1 MANNPGERQQ
11 LKNALTLIA
20 NKYADWMKENQ
31 SLLSLLGASEGHF
44 DVMVKFMDE
53 PSFISNYSLGQGAPP
68 VGCHIN
74 GFFSTAIKP
83 FEIYINR
90 TRASP
95 STLIH
100 ELMHLLTHETF
111 NKSTSTRLN
120 EGVTEYFTRKVQ
132 GAADADRYP
141 QFLAPRRSYPTEL
154 SDVNAARGFIKNVIV
169 PQLPAIRSQKIGL
182 GRQRNP
188 AFDPDPTGGVNTDD
202 MMKRAYFK
210 GEIAMINMLKQFSTV

>member
-1 MANNPGERQQ
+1 MANTPTERQQ
-11 LKNALTLIA
+11 LKTALTLIA
-20 NKYADWMKENQ
+20 NKYADWMTGNQ
-31 SLLSLLGASEGHF
+31 GLMALLGAREGDF

-53 PSFISNYSLGQGAPP
+53 VPFISNYSLGQGAPP
-68 VGCHIN
+68 VGCQIN
-74 GFFSTAIKP
+74 GFFSKAIKP

-100 ELMHLLTHETF
+100 ELLHLLTHEIF
-111 NKSTSTRLN
+111 NKNTSTRLN

-132 GAADADRYP
+132 GAADAARYP
-141 QFLAPRRSYPTEL
+141 DFLAPRQSYPTEL
-154 SDVNAARGFIKNVIV
+154 GDVNATRNVIKTLVV
-169 PQLPAIRSQKIGL
+169 PNVPAIRNQKMAI

-188 AFDPDPTGGVNTDD
+188 AFDPDPTGGVSTDD

-210 GEIAMINMLKQFSTV
+210 GEISMINLLKQFATI